1 MSSSLLSAA
10 RPQAAKLCASSTAA
24 AATTRSI
31 SRSAGASL
39 STQRTQQPSQQ
50 QQHQQSSAGPAPSQ
64 AAAAVSAASSVRTLA
79 TVASSSSSSS
89 RPPTAILMM
98 NMGGPSTLDETGDFL
113 SRLFHD
119 RELIQLPFQ
128 KRLAPLIA
136 ARRTPKIREQ
146 YAKIGGGSPILR
158 WTRTQGEAMAKM
170 LDELHP
176 ETAPHKAYTA
186 FRYAR
191 PLTEEALDEM
201 AADGVR
207 RAVGFT
213 QYPQYSCSTTGSS
226 LNELFRELQRR
237 KEAGKPE
244 GNIEWS
250 LIDRWPT
257 FPGLIEAFA
266 GLIKTKLAELPE
278 DVRHTTPIM
287 FSAHS
292 LPMQIVSGR
301 GDPYP
306 AEVAA
311 TVAAVMTRLGWSNPY
326 RVTWQS
332 QVGPSAWLGPQTSD
346 TIKGWAKQGH
356 KHVLAVP
363 IAFTSD
369 HIETLYELDIELHEE
384 AEEHGIELKRV
395 ASLNDDPT
403 FLRALAD
410 LAASHLSAFSSPPK
424 PTTDAHGHTHEPG
437 QRVWNQGATSKQML
451 LRCPGCVNATCGEQK
466 AFFGLKQ

>member
-1 MSSSLLSAA
+1 MSASVLNVA
-10 RPQAAKLCASSTAA
+10 RSQAAASRILSSATAA
-24 AATTRSI
+24 AALSSGGARFISSTT
-31 SRSAGASL
+31 ATA
-39 STQRTQQPSQQ
+39 
-50 QQHQQSSAGPAPSQ
+50 AGP
-64 AAAAVSAASSVRTLA
+64 SAAPAERAQVQSGATSSKNARSLA
-79 TVASSSSSSS
+79 TVAGSS

-128 KRLAPLIA
+128 KQLAPLIA
-136 ARRTPKIREQ
+136 KRRTPKIREQ

-158 WTRTQGEAMAKM
+158 WTRTQGEAMARM

-191 PLTEEALDEM
+191 PLTDQALDEM
-201 AADGVR
+201 ARDGVT

-226 LNELFRELQRR
+226 LNELYRELQKR
-237 KEAGKPE
+237 KADGKPE
-244 GNIEWS
+244 GDIEWS

-278 DVRHTTPIM
+278 SERHNTPIM

-346 TIKGWAKQGH
+346 TIKGWAKQGY

-369 HIETLYELDIELHEE
+369 HIETLYELDIELVEE

-395 ASLNDDPT
+395 SSLNDDPT

-410 LAASHLSAFSSPPK
+410 LAASHLAAHSSPPK
-424 PTTDAHGHTHEPG
+424 STTDAHGNTHEFG
-437 QRVWNQGATSKQML
+437 HRVWNQGSTSNQMM
-451 LRCPGCVNATCGEQK
+451 LRCPGCVNATCGDAK
-466 AFFGLKQ
+466 AFFGKKPQPVQRA

>member
-1 MSSSLLSAA
+1 
-10 RPQAAKLCASSTAA
+10 
-24 AATTRSI
+24 
-31 SRSAGASL
+31 
-39 STQRTQQPSQQ
+39 
-50 QQHQQSSAGPAPSQ
+50 
-64 AAAAVSAASSVRTLA
+64 
-79 TVASSSSSSS
+79 
-89 RPPTAILMM
+89 M

-119 RELIQLPFQ
+119 RDLIQLPFQ
-128 KRLAPLIA
+128 KQLAPLIA

-158 WTRTQGEAMAKM
+158 WTRTQGEAMARM

-191 PLTEEALDEM
+191 PLTDEALDEM
-201 AADGVR
+201 ARDGVT

-226 LNELFRELQRR
+226 LNELFREIQKR
-237 KEAGKPE
+237 KAEGNPE

-278 DVRHTTPIM
+278 DVRHITPIM

-311 TVAAVMTRLGWSNPY
+311 TVAAVMTKLGWSNPY

-369 HIETLYELDIELHEE
+369 HIETLFELDVELQEE

-395 ASLNDDPT
+395 SSLNDDPT

-410 LAASHLSAFSSPPK
+410 LAASHLAAFGSK
-424 PTTDAHGHTHEPG
+424 PTTDAHGHTYHPG
-437 QRVWNQGATSKQML
+437 KNVWNQGNTSIQMQ
-451 LRCPGCVNATCGEQK
+451 LRCAGCVNETCAKTK
-466 AFFGLKQ
+466 AFFAGASS